1 MGYSSLSHRNI
12 ESSQTIIMIDIT
24 LPIAFVAG
32 LVSFV
37 APCVLPI
44 LPGFLAYLAGAT
56 PNDTSSKRMSIFI
69 NSLFFV
75 IGFSVVFALLGV
87 LLNTVLSSVAY
98 TAQAWLSRI
107 GGMLIIAFGLYLIGL
122 LRIGFLERPHTMR
135 VNVKNH
141 SRYVTSFLFG
151 FAFAAGWTPCVGA
164 TLGAILGLAATSP
177 GSAFGLLLS
186 YSLGLGLPFLIIGF
200 FAAQA
205 SRLIERYGKIF
216 SLVNKGFGIILI
228 ALGILVFTQQLSR
241 IASFDLLNSF
251 LLK

>member
-1 MGYSSLSHRNI
+1 ML
-12 ESSQTIIMIDIT
+12 DIT
-24 LPIAFVAG
+24 LPIAFLAG

-56 PNDTSSKRMSIFI
+56 PENASSKKMSIFI

-75 IGFSVVFALLGV
+75 LGFSVVFALLGV

-98 TAQAWLSRI
+98 SAQAWLSRI
-107 GGMLIIAFGLYLIGL
+107 GGILIIAFGLYLVGL
-122 LRIGFLERPHTMR
+122 LKIGFLERQHTMR
-135 VNVKNH
+135 VDTKKH

-186 YSLGLGLPFLIIGF
+186 YALGLGLPFLVIGF

-205 SRLIERYGKIF
+205 SVIIEKYQKVFLVVNKIF
-216 SLVNKGFGIILI
+216 GLILIIL
-228 ALGILVFTQQLSR
+228 GVLVFTQELAR
-241 IASFDLLNSF
+241 VASFDLLNTF
-251 LLK
+251 ILK

>member
-1 MGYSSLSHRNI
+1 
-12 ESSQTIIMIDIT
+12 MIDIT
-24 LPIAFVAG
+24 LPIAFLAG

-56 PNDTSSKRMSIFI
+56 PENASSNKMGIFL

-75 IGFSVVFALLGV
+75 LGFSVVFALLGV
-87 LLNTVLSSVAY
+87 LLNTVLSTVAY
-98 TAQAWLSRI
+98 SAQAWLSRV
-107 GGMLIIAFGLYLIGL
+107 GGVIIIAFGLYLVGL
-122 LRIGFLERPHTMR
+122 LKISFLERQHTMK
-135 VNVKNH
+135 VDTKKH

-164 TLGAILGLAATSP
+164 TLGAVLGLAATSP

-186 YSLGLGLPFLIIGF
+186 YAFGLGLPFLGIGF

-205 SRLIERYGKIF
+205 SVFIDRYQKVFAII
-216 SLVNKGFGIILI
+216 NKVFGLILI
-228 ALGILVFTQQLSR
+228 VLGVLVFTQELAR
-241 IASFDLLNSF
+241 VASFDLLNTF